1 MTIRWPSLF
10 SPVRPGS
17 SRHIAVRSLV
27 RWLLPA
33 FAALLLAGCATGYGG
48 GYGNGYGTPGG
59 GYGDYG
65 SERILGT
72 VQDVD
77 PRSGRILLDTD
88 DGYRGSRLELRV
100 DRNTTLFYQ
109 GRQHAVAGLERGD
122 RISVEA
128 VRSGSALLARRIEV
142 VHNVRE
148 GYRDDRYG
156 DDYYG
161 DDRYGD
167 NYGNDGYGDGLRG
180 AVAFVD
186 PRAQVIGIDRGGY
199 GGRPEEVRYDSRTQV
214 EYRGQYLRPEQ
225 LERGDVIRIEARR
238 WGNGWLAERILVE
251 RNVRDY

>member
-1 MTIRWPSLF
+1 MTIHRSPLF
-10 SPVRPGS
+10 TPVRSGLT
-17 SRHIAVRSLV
+17 RFLAARSLLA
-27 RWLLPA
+27 RWLVPV

-65 SERILGT
+65 SQRILGT
-72 VQDVD
+72 VEDVD
-77 PRSGRILLDTD
+77 PRYGRIVLSTD
-88 DGYRGSRLELRV
+88 DRYRDRGSRLELRF
-100 DRNTTLFYQ
+100 DRNTRLFYQ

-128 VRSGSALLARRIEV
+128 VRSGGALLARRIEV
-142 VHNVRE
+142 VHNVRD
-148 GYRDDRYG
+148 GYRGDRYG

-167 NYGNDGYGDGLRG
+167 ELRG

-186 PRAQVIGIDRGGY
+186 PRSQVIGVDRGGY
-199 GGRPEEVRYDSRTQV
+199 GGRPEEVRYDHRTRV

-225 LERGDVIRIEARR
+225 LERGDVIRVEARR
-238 WGNGWLAERILVE
+238 RGNGWLAERIRVE
-251 RNVRDY
+251 RDVRSY